1 MRVASV
7 AAAFAVMAVIVS
19 GCAAGPELDLE
30 PAPPVSTNQAQPEQ
44 TPTPMPTP
52 FVPTCLNI
60 VSADTIATLEAE
72 GFVLIEEHEDDLRA
86 ESRVEVAFF
95 DNGGVDCLWGIAGG
109 GDSLVAFGYSTITP
123 AAASAV
129 QAQLAD
135 SGYARSDEGGD
146 VIYSI
151 DPAADVM
158 GVGDVF
164 LFSDGAWYHST
175 TREAL
180 EEIRQNVRAG

>member
-1 MRVASV
+1 MRLAGI
-7 AAAFAVMAVIVS
+7 AAAFAAIAVIVS
-19 GCAAGPELDLE
+19 GCAVEPELK
-30 PAPPVSTNQAQPEQ
+30 PAPPPANNQAQPEP
-44 TPTPMPTP
+44 TPTPTATR

-60 VSADTIATLEAE
+60 ISADTMATLEAE
-72 GFVLIEEHEDDLRA
+72 GFVLIEEHENDLRA
-86 ESRVEVAFF
+86 ENRVEVAFF

-109 GDSLVAFGYSTITP
+109 GDSLVAFGYSPITP
-123 AAASAV
+123 AAISGV

-135 SGYARSDEGGD
+135 SGYVRSEEGGD

-164 LFSDGAWYHST
+164 LFSDDAWYHST

-180 EEIRQNVRAG
+180 EEIRQNIN